1 VPAPLADPGQGER
14 PALRLEGRTALVTGG
29 GSGIGR
35 AICEV
40 FAAEGAAVIPVD
52 VRGERARETAQLVG
66 DAGGRATPLTAD
78 VSDEESVDSM
88 AAAALESHE
97 RIDILVNNAAVC
109 EGDDILEFDGDVWD
123 LNLRVDLKSV
133 YLCSRA
139 LLPRMLDRGRG
150 AIVNVSSVNGLTG
163 LGEEAYSAAKAG
175 MISLTCNMAIR
186 YGDRGVR
193 VNALCPGTI
202 VTPIWMEQQ
211 EKDPGLF
218 ERLVKWYPIPRLGT
232 PEDVAR
238 AALFF
243 ASDDA
248 AWVTGQTLCVDGG
261 LMAGLYGMARELTV
275 KDPDQTGG

>member
-1 VPAPLADPGQGER
+1 M
-14 PALRLEGRTALVTGG
+14 RLDGKTALVTGG

-40 FAAEGAAVIPVD
+40 FAAEGAAVIPAD
-52 VRGERARETAQLVG
+52 VRGERARETAQAIAA
-66 DAGGRATPLTAD
+66 AGGRATPLTAD
-78 VSDEESVDSM
+78 VSDDESVASM
-88 AAAALESHE
+88 AATALESHE
-97 RIDILVNNAAVC
+97 RIDILVNNAALC
-109 EGDDILEFDGDVWD
+109 EGDDILEIDGDLWD

-133 YLCSRA
+133 FLCSRA
-139 LLPRMLDRGRG
+139 LLPQMLEGGGG
-150 AIVNVSSVNGLTG
+150 AIVNISSVNGLTG

-175 MISLTCNMAIR
+175 MINLTRNMAIR

-202 VTPIWMEQQ
+202 KTPIWMEQLD
-211 EKDPGLF
+211 KDPGLF
-218 ERLVKWYPIPRLGT
+218 ERLVKWYPLPRLGE

-238 AALFF
+238 AALFL

-248 AWVTGQTLCVDGG
+248 AWITGETLCVDGG

-275 KDPDQTGG
+275 KDPRQTGDSEQTGDPGSTRD

>member
-1 VPAPLADPGQGER
+1 M
-14 PALRLEGRTALVTGG
+14 RLDGKTALITGG

-40 FAAEGAAVIPVD
+40 FAAAGATVVPVD
-52 VRGERARETAQLVG
+52 VRGERARETAQ
-66 DAGGRATPLTAD
+66 AIAANGGRATPLIAD
-78 VSDEESVDSM
+78 VSDDASVTSM
-88 AAAALESHE
+88 VAAALEAHGQV
-97 RIDILVNNAAVC
+97 DILVNNAAVC

-139 LLPRMLDRGRG
+139 LLPQMLERGNG
-150 AIVNVSSVNGLTG
+150 AIVNISSVNGLTG

-175 MISLTCNMAIR
+175 MLNLTQNMAIR
-186 YGDRGVR
+186 YGSRGVR

-202 VTPIWMEQQ
+202 VTPIWLEQL

-218 ERLVKWYPIPRLGT
+218 DRLVKWYPLSRLGQ

-243 ASDDA
+243 ASQDA
-248 AWVTGQTLCVDGG
+248 AWITGQALCVDGG

-275 KDPDQTGG
+275 KDPEQTQS